1 MLHLKLSSLRR
12 YLRSKEKLWRCLKLL
27 RKKPIRIELK
37 GIMVNIDG
45 KKRFFDYFKFDQL
58 FNKIVRMTI
67 KVFNKLNR

>member
-12 YLRSKEKLWRCLKLL
+12 YLRSKEKLWRFLRLL

-45 KKRFFDYFKFDQL
+45 KKRFFDYYKFDQS